1 MVFLLPLLRYLLQL
15 ILLWVVFTLLIIL
28 ILNLFCKCQLN
39 NHQDL
44 KFQLKSLIKNNSFK
58 NMQNQKRNNQLNSQK
73 KRWKF
78 MIKNKAMVMKLTLL
92 TNFQLMRIFTKIKIK
107 IKIMIKKRK
116 RKKMTNK
123 KNTTKDRRIKIE
135 VDLMIL

>member
-1 MVFLLPLLRYLLQL
+1 
-15 ILLWVVFTLLIIL
+15 
-28 ILNLFCKCQLN
+28 
-39 NHQDL
+39 
-44 KFQLKSLIKNNSFK
+44 
-58 NMQNQKRNNQLNSQK
+58 
-73 KRWKF
+73 